1 MDVSDI
7 FMNWMLVSILN
18 NRCPQRIVKLYAVSE
33 IVLKALYFNPVQWML
48 AVYVSYRIEL

>member
-48 AVYVSYRIEL
+48 AVYMSYRIEL